1 MRLGRISR
9 VLGVDMVDPN
19 HAPGEVFVHLHIN
32 SAELPLMEA
41 DLRKT
46 LELEPTNERAARFLE
61 GVSQVKASLGG
72 AAAAS

>member
-1 MRLGRISR
+1 
-9 VLGVDMVDPN
+9 MVDPN

-61 GVSQVKASLGG
+61 GVSQVKASLCG